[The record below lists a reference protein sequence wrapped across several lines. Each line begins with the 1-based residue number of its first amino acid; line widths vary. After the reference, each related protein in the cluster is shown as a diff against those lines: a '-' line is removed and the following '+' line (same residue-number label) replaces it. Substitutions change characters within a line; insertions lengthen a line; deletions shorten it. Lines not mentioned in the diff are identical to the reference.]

1 MLVTLR
7 GEGGNHRE
15 DECEGSKEV
24 IHGAQRHS
32 RQREP
37 PPLGWGA
44 RVGGRHDC
52 RTARRPASREKIEQ
66 ELKMVTEV

>member
-1 MLVTLR
+1 MKMVS
-7 GEGGNHRE
+7 EQ
-15 DECEGSKEV
+15 ECEGSKEV

-44 RVGGRHDC
+44 DTTVEQQGGQRPW
-52 RTARRPASREKIEQ
+52 RRLSKKS
-66 ELKMVTEV
+66 KMVTEV